1 MRARRRVV
9 RPAAWWREVD
19 LRIRAA
25 VALDAAMG
33 TAYEHEPLCACPTC
47 ELVATRL
54 GELVERIEA
63 EVRQTLV
70 CEVVDELDEADA

>member
-1 MRARRRVV
+1 VKARRVV

-25 VALDAAMG
+25 VALNASLG
-33 TAYEHEPLCACPTC
+33 TAYEHDPLCACSTC
-47 ELVATRL
+47 EVVGARLV
-54 GELVERIEA
+54 ELVERIEQ

-70 CEVVDELDEADA
+70 CEVVDDCDEVDA

>member
-1 MRARRRVV
+1 MTARRRVV

-33 TAYEHEPLCACPTC
+33 TAYEHAPTCACPTC
-47 ELVATRL
+47 ELVGARL
-54 GELVERIEA
+54 VELVERIEQ
-63 EVRQTLV
+63 EVRQTLT
-70 CEVVDELDEADA
+70 CEVVDELDEGDA

>member
-1 MRARRRVV
+1 MTARRRVV

-33 TAYEHEPLCACPTC
+33 TAYEHAPTCACPTC
-47 ELVATRL
+47 ELVGARL
-54 GELVERIEA
+54 VELVERIEQ
-63 EVRQTLV
+63 EVRQTLT
-70 CEVVDELDEADA
+70 CEVVDELDEVDA

>member
-1 MRARRRVV
+1 MTRRVV

-19 LRIRAA
+19 ARIRAA
-25 VALDAAMG
+25 VAFDAAMG
-33 TAYEHEPLCACPTC
+33 TAYEHEPLCACQTC
-47 ELVATRL
+47 ELVAARL

-63 EVRQTLV
+63 EVRQELT

>member
-1 MRARRRVV
+1 MTARRRVV
-9 RPAAWWREVD
+9 RPAALWREVD

-33 TAYEHEPLCACPTC
+33 TAYEHSPLCACPTC
-47 ELVATRL
+47 ELVAERL

-63 EVRQTLV
+63 EVRQTLT
-70 CEVVDELDEADA
+70 CEVVDELDEDDA